1 MGSVCAAGAETGQC
15 ASLELSRI
23 RLYSLYISEKKML
36 HATSAQTSC
45 AEAWQWR
52 SYCNVHVY
60 LSRYTDAVSSPAG
73 YHGKHHRMWAKAS
86 TQSRLQAAYSNSA
99 RKLPGME
106 KQTSCSGTGLGY
118 LMGLCLA

>member
-1 MGSVCAAGAETGQC
+1 VLQVLRLGSAPPWSCHGSDFTPSTLV
-15 ASLELSRI
+15 R
-23 RLYSLYISEKKML
+23 KKML
-36 HATSAQTSC
+36 HATLAQTSC

-99 RKLPGME
+99 RKLPGMG